1 MKRII
6 ELSAN
11 ETTEEEL
18 HRHGLT
24 LEHAYQAFE
33 EHPAFLPQK
42 PTDEVLPDGLPRRRP
57 EPIQVIGPDRPGRL
71 LTIIIE
77 PPVDR
82 ASHVTSPAGTRTKP
96 SATAIRRPN
105 EEHEHERP
113 ALD

>member
-24 LEHAYQAFE
+24 LEHAYQVLE
-33 EHPAFLPQK
+33 EHPAFWPQK
-42 PTDEVLPDGLPRRRP
+42 PTDEVLPDGSIRRRP
-57 EPIQVIGPDRPGRL
+57 ERIQMIGPDRSGRL

-77 PPVDR
+77 PPVDG
-82 ASHVTSPAGTRTKP
+82 ASHVITGWDASKAQRDRYQKTKRG
-96 SATAIRRPN
+96 A
-105 EEHEHERP
+105 
-113 ALD
+113 